1 MSKRLD
7 EPQDRLG
14 FLRSLG
20 TVMAG
25 FVAEKAEEAILG
37 SGPRLLRPPGAL
49 EEFAFLTACTRC
61 DRCMDACPQG
71 AILRAPES
79 ARLALGTPYIEP
91 RTMPCFL
98 CVDLACVAACPEGA
112 LLWPRRLVTAVE
124 AEGPRAV
131 KMGTARVS
139 RGRCLTWPG
148 EGRLAQ
154 ECRTCLDRCPFPG
167 EAIRMVE
174 DPAGGPS
181 HPEVDA
187 EACTGC
193 GLCEF
198 GCPVPIAAI
207 EVEPRG

>member
-1 MSKRLD
+1 MAKRLD

-25 FVAEKAEEAILG
+25 FVAERAEEAILG

-71 AILRAPES
+71 AILRAPGS
-79 ARLALGTPYIEP
+79 ARLALGTPFVDP
-91 RTMPCFL
+91 RAMPCFL
-98 CVDLACVAACPEGA
+98 CADMPCVAACPEGA
-112 LLWPRRLVTAVE
+112 LVWPRRTVTGGE
-124 AEGPRAV
+124 AEGPRAA

-139 RGRCLTWPG
+139 KGGCLTWPG
-148 EGRLAQ
+148 EDRPAQ
-154 ECRTCLDRCPFPG
+154 ECRTCLDRCPHPG
-167 EAIRMVE
+167 EAIQMVE

-198 GCPVPIAAI
+198 GCPTPVSAI

>member
-1 MSKRLD
+1 MAKRLD

-25 FVAEKAEEAILG
+25 FVAERAEEAILG

-71 AILRAPES
+71 AILRAPGS
-79 ARLALGTPYIEP
+79 ARLALGTPFVDP
-91 RTMPCFL
+91 RAMPCFL
-98 CVDLACVAACPEGA
+98 CADMPCVAACPEGA
-112 LLWPRRLVTAVE
+112 LVWPRRTVTGGE
-124 AEGPRAV
+124 AEGPRAA

-139 RGRCLTWPG
+139 KGGCLTWPG
-148 EGRLAQ
+148 EDRPAQ
-154 ECRTCLDRCPFPG
+154 ECRTCLDRCPFRG
-167 EAIRMVE
+167 QASQLVE
-174 DPAGGPS
+174 GPAGGPS
-181 HPEVDA
+181 HPDVDA

-198 GCPVPIAAI
+198 GCPTPVSAI